1 MSREQLESVA
11 TGLNL
16 KNIKKKDDQDL
27 AFDILDAQAKAES
40 LKPDESKPKAKLKR
54 NLLRQREM
62 QPQAQRLLLQR
73 NPRLTAERRISRHSA
88 KKSRSLLSGRLTMS
102 RRTTPPMLKRV
113 RRRASASA

>member
-16 KNIKKKDDQDL
+16 KNIKKKEDQDL

-40 LKPDESKPKAKLKR
+40 LKPDESKPKAKRGRPRKT
-54 NLLRQREM
+54 EKE
-62 QPQAQRLLLQR
+62 PAQTKGDAATGSET
-73 NPRLTAERRISRHSA
+73 PSAERRISRHSA
-88 KKSRSLLSGRLTMS
+88 RKSRSLLSGRLTMS

-113 RRRASASA
+113 RRRTSASA

>member
-40 LKPDESKPKAKLKR
+40 LKPDE
-54 NLLRQREM
+54 
-62 QPQAQRLLLQR
+62 
-73 NPRLTAERRISRHSA
+73 I
-88 KKSRSLLSGRLTMS
+88 G
-102 RRTTPPMLKRV
+102 
-113 RRRASASA
+113 RASCRERV